1 MEYSKYPSGRISEV
15 DMMRKR
21 TSIKLRSQAGETI
34 AEVLVALLISSVA
47 LIMLA
52 SMISATSSMVT
63 RSKTAMEAYY
73 EANESL
79 ERRTDSTK
87 TADINITIQ
96 DAGGAYVVIK
106 AVSCFENQALGK
118 SIYAYGNP

>member
-1 MEYSKYPSGRISEV
+1 MMQKKYWR
-15 DMMRKR
+15 
-21 TSIKLRSQAGETI
+21 KLRIQAGETI

-79 ERRTDSTK
+79 ERRSGSTK
-87 TADINITIQ
+87 KIDITIK
-96 DAGGAYVVIK
+96 DAGETFSILIK
-106 AVSCFENQALGK
+106 DVPCFENTALGK
-118 SIYAYGNP
+118 SVYAYGNP